1 MKLFLNSYVEEVLKK
16 ARYEYGEATDSW
28 CASVDI
34 LPGAYAQAD
43 TLEEARNQLA
53 EVIEEYILVSIA
65 DGDDLP
71 IIDNLDF
78 SFVFK
83 KQKISALQNV

>member
-16 ARYEYGEATDSW
+16 ARYEYCEETKSW
-28 CASVDI
+28 CAISDI

-53 EVIEEYILVSIA
+53 EVIEEYVLVSLA
-65 DGDDLP
+65 NGDDLP
-71 IIDNLDF
+71 VMDNLDF

-83 KQKISALQNV
+83 KQKISTLQNV

>member
-1 MKLFLNSYVEEVLKK
+1 MKLFINSYIEEILKK
-16 ARYEYGEATDSW
+16 AKYEYGEATKSW
-28 CASVDI
+28 CAKVDI

-43 TLEEARNQLA
+43 TLEEVRSQLA
-53 EVIEEYILVSIA
+53 EVIEEYVLVSLANGDKLPKI
-65 DGDDLP
+65 DG
-71 IIDNLDF
+71 LDF

>member
-16 ARYEYGEATDSW
+16 AKYEYGEATKSW
-28 CASVDI
+28 CGSIDI

-43 TLEEARNQLA
+43 TLEEVRNQLA
-53 EVIEEYILVSIA
+53 EVIEEYVLISLA
-65 DGDDLP
+65 NGDKLP
-71 IIDNLDF
+71 AMDNLDF

-83 KQKISALQNV
+83 KQKLSALQNV